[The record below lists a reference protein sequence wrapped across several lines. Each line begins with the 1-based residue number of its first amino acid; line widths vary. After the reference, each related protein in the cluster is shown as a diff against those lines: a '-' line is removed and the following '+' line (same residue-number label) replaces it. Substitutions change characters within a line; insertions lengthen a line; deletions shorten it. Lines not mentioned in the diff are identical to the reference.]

1 MNAQRK
7 SLLKFL
13 RVIMRNILPLEK
25 ALYLTKIDRN
35 VEGYTITRKSKVIE
49 TKTIILDFKTMR
61 VQVSESSNML
71 VQHQKVYLKTTK
83 LLGNPAVDLFASR
96 LCHKLPKCVAW
107 KLDPN
112 CFATDAMQQDWS
124 KMFDCAFPPFS
135 LIGRVINKVLQENVE
150 TTILV
155 TPIWQTQP

>member
-1 MNAQRK
+1 MG
-7 SLLKFL
+7 
-13 RVIMRNILPLEK
+13 NILPLEK

-35 VEGYTITRKSKVIE
+35 KEGYTITRKSKVIE

-83 LLGNPAVDLFASR
+83 LLGNPTVDLFASR
-96 LCHKLPKCVAW
+96 LCHKLPQYMAW

-112 CFATDAMQQDWS
+112 CFATDAMQQD
-124 KMFDCAFPPFS
+124 
-135 LIGRVINKVLQENVE
+135 
-150 TTILV
+150 
-155 TPIWQTQP
+155 